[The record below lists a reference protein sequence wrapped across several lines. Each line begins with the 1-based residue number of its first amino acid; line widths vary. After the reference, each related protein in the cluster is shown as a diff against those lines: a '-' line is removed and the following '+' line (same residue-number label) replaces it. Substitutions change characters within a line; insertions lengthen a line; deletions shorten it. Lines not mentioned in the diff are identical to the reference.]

1 MIFEFVF
8 ETSWPSDSMR
18 SSLHPEHGVAPA
30 RSRQSAQELP
40 KLAIKK
46 FKHLN
51 VSNGP
56 AAGLRK
62 SRNAISLA

>member
-1 MIFEFVF
+1 
-8 ETSWPSDSMR
+8 MR